1 VIASSEAVKGDRA
14 GGEPN
19 PGRLSLRQRL
29 FIRAVE
35 VTVIALQARVEVMS
49 DVGHATQQMLI
60 RIACR
65 YGPVVVMERKRLVSR
80 MGRPDSQLLL
90 PFTIVVTEDDEV

>member
-29 FIRAVE
+29 SIRAVE

-49 DVGHATQQMLI
+49 DVAMRRSKCSSGL
-60 RIACR
+60 
-65 YGPVVVMERKRLVSR
+65 PVVTVPS
-80 MGRPDSQLLL
+80 
-90 PFTIVVTEDDEV
+90 